1 MIIESLFFC
10 PSHINPLWL
19 TSKRARVKVSE
30 KSTPSYKASMSTR
43 LAFSTCGRAT
53 VGDGLGD
60 GKNLLGW
67 RNTWMN
73 TILSYIYIMINLS
86 TMTGSD
92 LDVLLENALSVK
104 VIQASP
110 KSTAQIT
117 NFAVT

>member
-1 MIIESLFFC
+1 
-10 PSHINPLWL
+10 
-19 TSKRARVKVSE
+19 
-30 KSTPSYKASMSTR
+30 MSTRAWWVELNAR